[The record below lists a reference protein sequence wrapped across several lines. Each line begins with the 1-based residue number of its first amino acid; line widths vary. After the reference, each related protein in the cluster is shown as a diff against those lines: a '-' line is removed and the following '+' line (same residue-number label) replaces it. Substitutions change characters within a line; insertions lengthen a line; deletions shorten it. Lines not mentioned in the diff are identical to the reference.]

1 MNGLE
6 HPRNGR
12 TAYHFQP
19 AKFWQN
25 DPNGPLYHNGMYHFF
40 YQYNPKAATWG
51 DGTLSWG
58 HSVSGDLVNWADVGN
73 ALDPTSPFDANG
85 CWSGSATVL
94 PGGHPAILYT
104 GIDANRVQV
113 QNVAF
118 AKNPADPLLREWEK
132 PDCNPVMPMPADVTG
147 NNFRDPTEAWRG
159 RDGLWRVG
167 VVAEVGGVG
176 SLLVY
181 RSADFLRW
189 ERNAAPLHASSRDV
203 PVLEC
208 PDLFPMAPPGAA
220 EGLDVSAS
228 GAGVLHVLKLT
239 DFAKEDHYMVGR
251 YDDEADTFVPAE
263 PERGDDPGNWRRL
276 DHGHLYASKSFYD
289 ARNKR
294 RVLWAWVDE
303 NDGGGVARGWAGIQ
317 AFPRAIWLDA
327 DGKRLVQWPIE
338 EIETLRRKR
347 VGLQWATEVEAGGR
361 KEIAGIVSSQA
372 DVQAVFEI
380 LNLEEAETLDPKWLQ
395 DPKGLSAEM
404 GASGRGGVGPFG
416 LLVLAS
422 GDLEEHTAVFFRVF
436 KHDGKYKVLMCT
448 DLTRSSR
455 KEGINKPSY
464 GAFLDVDVE
473 KERSISLRTLIDHTV
488 VESFGDGGRTCMTA
502 RVYPEHAAAEGSRLY
517 AFNYGAGAVKVS
529 KLEAW
534 ELATAAVNG
543 GGHM

>member
-40 YQYNPKAATWG
+40 YQYNPHGATWG

-94 PGGHPAILYT
+94 PGGRPAILYT

-147 NNFRDPTEAWRG
+147 NNFRDPTEAWLG

-251 YDDEADTFVPAE
+251 YDDVEDTFVSAE
-263 PERGDDPGNWRRL
+263 PERGDDP
-276 DHGHLYASKSFYD
+276 
-289 ARNKR
+289 
-294 RVLWAWVDE
+294 
-303 NDGGGVARGWAGIQ
+303 
-317 AFPRAIWLDA
+317 

-361 KEIAGIVSSQA
+361 KEVAGIVSSQA

-380 LNLEEAETLDPKWLQ
+380 PNLEEAETLDPKWLQ
-395 DPKGLSAEM
+395 DPKGLAAEM

-436 KHDGKYKVLMCT
+436 KHDGKFKVLMCT

-488 VESFGDGGRTCMTA
+488 VESFGDGGRACMTA
-502 RVYPEHAAAEGSRLY
+502 RVYPEHAATGSSRLY

-543 GGHM
+543 GGHF

>member
-1 MNGLE
+1 
-6 HPRNGR
+6 
-12 TAYHFQP
+12 
-19 AKFWQN
+19 
-25 DPNGPLYHNGMYHFF
+25 MYHFF
-40 YQYNPKAATWG
+40 YQYNPKGATWG

-94 PGGHPAILYT
+94 PGGRPAILYT

-220 EGLDVSAS
+220 EGLEVSAS

-239 DFAKEDHYMVGR
+239 DFAKEDHYM
-251 YDDEADTFVPAE
+251 
-263 PERGDDPGNWRRL
+263 
-276 DHGHLYASKSFYD
+276 

-372 DVQAVFEI
+372 DVEAIFEI
-380 LNLEEAETLDPKWLQ
+380 PNLEEAETLDPKWLQ

-416 LLVLAS
+416 LLALAS

-464 GAFLDVDVE
+464 GAFLDMDVE

-488 VESFGDGGRTCMTA
+488 VESFGDGG
-502 RVYPEHAAAEGSRLY
+502 
-517 AFNYGAGAVKVS
+517 
-529 KLEAW
+529 
-534 ELATAAVNG
+534 
-543 GGHM
+543 

>member
-1 MNGLE
+1 MTTCVIMHNMSVDDECDDSLFNQDAKTVSFIVETYRFLRDFISPCPRVGFNYFTNREANRAGRRPSQLGRILVIGKFRRKMMAGLLRAAELLSSSPVRTMNGLE

-25 DPNGPLYHNGMYHFF
+25 GPLYHNGMYHFF
-40 YQYNPKAATWG
+40 YQYNPHGATWG

-94 PGGHPAILYT
+94 PGGRPAILYT

-147 NNFRDPTEAWRG
+147 NNFRDPTEAWLG

-228 GAGVLHVLKLT
+228 GAG
-239 DFAKEDHYMVGR
+239 
-251 YDDEADTFVPAE
+251 
-263 PERGDDPGNWRRL
+263 
-276 DHGHLYASKSFYD
+276 
-289 ARNKR
+289 
-294 RVLWAWVDE
+294 
-303 NDGGGVARGWAGIQ
+303 
-317 AFPRAIWLDA
+317 
-327 DGKRLVQWPIE
+327 
-338 EIETLRRKR
+338 
-347 VGLQWATEVEAGGR
+347 
-361 KEIAGIVSSQA
+361 
-372 DVQAVFEI
+372 
-380 LNLEEAETLDPKWLQ
+380 
-395 DPKGLSAEM
+395 
-404 GASGRGGVGPFG
+404 
-416 LLVLAS
+416 
-422 GDLEEHTAVFFRVF
+422 EHTAVFFRVF
-436 KHDGKYKVLMCT
+436 KHDGKFKVLMCT

-488 VESFGDGGRTCMTA
+488 VESFGDGGRACMTA
-502 RVYPEHAAAEGSRLY
+502 RVYPEHAATGSSRLY

-543 GGHM
+543 GGHF